1 MINSSGLI
9 IFSTIIKETVD
20 LRCLR
25 GRAIIEKLYNMAV
38 VNEIEASTDR
48 FHALT
53 A

>member
-1 MINSSGLI
+1 MAD
-9 IFSTIIKETVD
+9 F
-20 LRCLR
+20 RCLSDR
-25 GRAIIEKLYNMAV
+25 TIIEKLYNMAV